1 MASMNPDARES
12 GGLSLPPKNP
22 ELREQEKLTL
32 HGDEVMLTVIMPDG
46 QEHQLQYNSKAPL
59 YILQVK
65 QGMEVKKVKV
75 SLQSQLG
82 INYSKFDLYYED
94 KLLIDPIS
102 LVDGWGPNPKHFNVH
117 LKMK

>member
-46 QEHQLQYNSKAPL
+46 QEHQ
-59 YILQVK
+59 LQVK